1 MYIWDKDKY
10 SVGIDEIDEQ
20 HEYMFS
26 LIKEIYY
33 KIIDNDEESIKVY
46 LYKALEHANNHFKTE
61 ISYLII
67 NKIPEIEIVDHI
79 NEHYYLHERLNEILK
94 KLLLDNGKI
103 MIDMALFINKWIS
116 EHIIEYDIVAFNKI
130 KENKIQ

>member
-33 KIIDNDEESIKVY
+33 KIIENDEESIKAY
-46 LYKALEHANNHFKTE
+46 LYKALEHANIHFKTE
-61 ISYLII
+61 ISYLVM
-67 NKIPEIEIVDHI
+67 NKIPENEIVNHI
-79 NEHYYLHERLNEILK
+79 NEHFYLHEKLNEILK

-116 EHIIEYDIVAFNKI
+116 EHIIEYDLIAFNKI
-130 KENKIQ
+130 RENKV